1 MTMLDK
7 INQYK
12 ERGDFAAINSLIPY
26 AGMVG
31 LEAEVKDKTIT
42 TILRKRDQNIG
53 NYVIGAI
60 HGGVV
65 AGLLEHA
72 AILHLLYALDVSAMP
87 RIINLSVDYLRP
99 CLNRD
104 TFARGSLVKQGR
116 RIANVRVEAWQDDPA
131 KPCAAAHAHFLIT

>member
-1 MTMLDK
+1 MLDDIRK
-7 INQYK
+7 LK
-12 ERGDFAAINSLIPY
+12 ERGDFAAINGLIPY

-31 LEAEVKDKTIT
+31 LEAEVVDGAIT
-42 TILRKRDQNIG
+42 TVLRQRDQNIG
-53 NYVIGAI
+53 NYVIGAV

-65 AGLLEHA
+65 AALLEHA
-72 AILHLLYALDVSAMP
+72 AILHLLYALDVSVLP

-104 TFARGSLVKQGR
+104 TFARGSLIKQGR
-116 RIANVRVEAWQDDPA
+116 RIANVRIEAWQDDPA

>member
-1 MTMLDK
+1 MLNDIRK
-7 INQYK
+7 FK
-12 ERGDFAAINSLIPY
+12 ETGDFAAINKLIPY

-31 LEAEVKDKTIT
+31 LEAMVEDNTIT
-42 TILRKRDQNIG
+42 TVLRKRDENIG

-65 AGLLEHA
+65 AALLEHA
-72 AILHLLYALDVSAMP
+72 AILHLLYAMDITTMP

-104 TFARGSLVKQGR
+104 TFARGTLVKQGR
-116 RIANVRVEAWQDDPA
+116 RIANVRVEVWQDDPA
-131 KPCAAAHAHFLIT
+131 RPSAAAHAHFLIT

>member
-1 MTMLDK
+1 MLDDIRK
-7 INQYK
+7 LK
-12 ERGDFAAINSLIPY
+12 ERGDFAAINGLIPY

-31 LEAEVKDKTIT
+31 LEAEVVDGAIT
-42 TILRKRDQNIG
+42 TVLRQRDQNIG
-53 NYVIGAI
+53 NYVIGAV

-65 AGLLEHA
+65 AALLEHA
-72 AILHLLYALDVSAMP
+72 ANLHLLYALDVSVLP

-104 TFARGSLVKQGR
+104 TFARGSLIKQGR
-116 RIANVRVEAWQDDPA
+116 RIANVRIEAWQDDPA